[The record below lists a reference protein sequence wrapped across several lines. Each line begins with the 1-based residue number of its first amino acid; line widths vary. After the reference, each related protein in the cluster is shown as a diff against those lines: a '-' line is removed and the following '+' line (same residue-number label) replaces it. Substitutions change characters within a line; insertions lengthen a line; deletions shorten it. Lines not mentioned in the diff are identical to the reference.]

1 VQPEGPLQGITGLFS
16 MVKGQRLA
24 PWPAFHEWIG
34 RPRNILVLAPHPDDE
49 TLGCGGL
56 IAAAV
61 KHGLGVKIVFL
72 TNGEASHPNSV
83 THPPRRL
90 ARLRQCEAEA
100 ATRRLG
106 SGVQNCFLR
115 LPDTGTAFLPYPM
128 RRVVR
133 ECLKDEARAFDS
145 DVILAPAGDDPHTDH
160 QSAYLW
166 AGELSSD
173 LAIPRLCYHVWSR
186 PQRQVNTHC
195 LGFQLGAYRR
205 RKRAALLCHRS
216 QLGLVVK
223 DDPQGFTL
231 QPNDLR
237 TMLGPTEEY
246 CFD

>member
-1 VQPEGPLQGITGLFS
+1 MANGR
-16 MVKGQRLA
+16 RLA
-24 PWPAFHEWIG
+24 AWPDFYERIG
-34 RPRNILVLAPHPDDE
+34 CPRNILVLAPHPDDE

-61 KHGLGVKIVFL
+61 EHGVVVKVVFL

-100 ATRRLG
+100 ATKRLG
-106 SGVQNCFLR
+106 SGVQKCFLR
-115 LPDTGTAFLPYPM
+115 LPDTGTASLPYPM
-128 RRVVR
+128 RGVVR
-133 ECLKDEARAFDS
+133 ERLKDEARAFDTEL
-145 DVILAPAGDDPHTDH
+145 ILAPAGNDPHTDH
-160 QSAYLW
+160 QSAYRW

-186 PQRQVNTHC
+186 PQHQANTHC
-195 LGFQLGAYRR
+195 LAFQLGAYRR
-205 RKRAALLCHRS
+205 RKWAALLCHRS

-223 DDPQGFTL
+223 DDPQGFAL
-231 QPNDLR
+231 QPDDLR